1 MCVIVLLTYIR
12 SRTVWFTRSC
22 GYQFFSFCLN
32 YNPFLKKKKRK
43 RQLRIHI
50 PAIPP
55 TLSVPGIAQAIAVI
69 RLWYCMNV
77 FYLGSSKVLFCD
89 LFWCWRA
96 RFLWERTLI
105 LYVRWHFSCHW
116 WFCLFSNRLII
127 SDTRSFVYTCLY
139 KHGMLICAQESFS
152 ELKKYRIYI
161 CKKSKWSIVEIKQ
174 IKTWITACDISKIC
188 RLTTQN
194 VDRIVWV
201 FIAMFYAIYDHR
213 TQILQSFF
221 FSNLDGFRLINQ
233 GLSMNMANANAGY
246 IFLFCFVHQL
256 GATTM

>member
-1 MCVIVLLTYIR
+1 M
-12 SRTVWFTRSC
+12 
-22 GYQFFSFCLN
+22 
-32 YNPFLKKKKRK
+32 
-43 RQLRIHI
+43 RIHI

-89 LFWCWRA
+89 LFWCWRT

-116 WFCLFSNRLII
+116 WFCINFRLFSNRLII

-174 IKTWITACDISKIC
+174 LK
-188 RLTTQN
+188 RE
-194 VDRIVWV
+194 
-201 FIAMFYAIYDHR
+201 
-213 TQILQSFF
+213 
-221 FSNLDGFRLINQ
+221 
-233 GLSMNMANANAGY
+233 
-246 IFLFCFVHQL
+246 
-256 GATTM
+256 